1 MFSEKKLTAEVAQ
14 LVRRGLLEG
23 RTVQTWWL
31 TNAVAARQLAD
42 REPIGGGDK
51 EFYLI
56 SAWRHLREVAVRQVR
71 QVLRRYKAEPEAK
84 TDPQIVMPGF
94 ERLQRGYLVDREK
107 ESVLVPTDQ
116 LTDTEL
122 DAKANEYGR
131 MAEGCRLHA
140 LELHRY
146 RMQRAA

>member
-1 MFSEKKLTAEVAQ
+1 MFSEKELTAEVAE

-23 RTVQTWWL
+23 RTVQTSWL
-31 TNAVAARQLAD
+31 ANAVISRHELI
-42 REPIGGGDK
+42 EGDDK
-51 EFYLI
+51 DFYVLC
-56 SAWRHLREVAVRQVR
+56 AWSHVRVIVR

-116 LTDTEL
+116 LTDAEL
-122 DAKANEYGR
+122 NAKANEYGR

-140 LELHRY
+140 LELRRY
-146 RMQRAA
+146 MMQRAA

>member
-1 MFSEKKLTAEVAQ
+1 MLQATAKTRRRRYRKRALCVRAYYSEIDPYAAH
-14 LVRRGLLEG
+14 
-23 RTVQTWWL
+23 WL
-31 TNAVAARQLAD
+31 RNLIAAGHIAAGKVDERD
-42 REPIGGGDK
+42 I
-51 EFYLI
+51 
-56 SAWRHLREVAVRQVR
+56 REV
-71 QVLRRYKAEPEAK
+71 
-84 TDPQIVMPGF
+84 

-140 LELHRY
+140 LELRRY